1 MFQLRAVRF
10 IALQSITEDVVILFR
25 MVGMERWIDECIL
38 HWEGFKVK
46 KNLKV
51 WKKKIIKNV
60 VFWFKSTQFTIKA
73 LKNVKEMYRLTLI
86 YNGNK
91 KW

>member
-38 HWEGFKVK
+38 HWEGFKVEK
-46 KNLKV
+46 K
-51 WKKKIIKNV
+51 
-60 VFWFKSTQFTIKA
+60 FKSLEK
-73 LKNVKEMYRLTLI
+73 KMY
-86 YNGNK
+86 
-91 KW
+91 